1 MKVEFFNDKLVE
13 AIGAGIYGIYLNN
26 KRNLLYIG
34 ESVFV
39 MARCSAH
46 LYEIQKGTGYLGF
59 TNEINNNDNFTL
71 IFDLLDS
78 ISDTE
83 SRKKREKEL
92 IKSLEPKQQSGISDR
107 VKSVEEMMEN
117 LKNLLDE

>member
-26 KRNLLYIG
+26 RMNLLYIG
-34 ESVFV
+34 ESEFV
-39 MARCSAH
+39 MVRCSEH

-59 TNEINNNDNFTL
+59 TNEINNNDDFTL

-78 ISDTE
+78 ISDTGN
-83 SRKKREKEL
+83 RKKSEKEL
-92 IKSLEPKQQSGISDR
+92 IQSLDPKQQSRISDR
-107 VKSVEEMMEN
+107 IKSVEEMTEN
-117 LKNLLDE
+117 VKKLLDE

>member
-26 KRNLLYIG
+26 RKNLLYIG
-34 ESVFV
+34 ESVFA
-39 MARCSAH
+39 MARCSAY
-46 LYEIQKGTGYLGF
+46 LYEIQKGIGYLGF
-59 TNEINNNDNFTL
+59 TNEINNNDDFTL

-92 IKSLEPKQQSGISDR
+92 IQNLAPKQQSGISDR

-117 LKNLLDE
+117 LKKLLDE